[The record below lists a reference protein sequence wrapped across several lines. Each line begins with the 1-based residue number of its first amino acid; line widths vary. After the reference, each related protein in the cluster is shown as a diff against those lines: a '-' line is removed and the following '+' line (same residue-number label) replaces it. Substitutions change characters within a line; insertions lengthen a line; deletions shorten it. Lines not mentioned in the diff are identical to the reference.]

1 MRRHALYAVLSRLLA
16 TAAIIMLLVPGAV
29 HAAQQFA
36 GLCAIVQ
43 MEILQEFTLER
54 TGFLAT
60 LEITNNEGD
69 ANKVAAVLALDDV
82 DRATADRIAQKING
96 TRYRER
102 TLTAYAPLFT

>member
-1 MRRHALYAVLSRLLA
+1 MRRHALLAFLSRLLA
-16 TAAIIMLLVPGAV
+16 TAGIIVLLLPGAA

-69 ANKVAAVLALDDV
+69 ANITGFSAELTFQNPLDGSDASDRFFVQPPVL
-82 DRATADRIAQKING
+82 RGSPR
-96 TRYRER
+96 
-102 TLTAYAPLFT
+102 

>member
-1 MRRHALYAVLSRLLA
+1 M
-16 TAAIIMLLVPGAV
+16 T
-29 HAAQQFA
+29 QK
-36 GLCAIVQ
+36 
-43 MEILQEFTLER
+43 ILIGNLPADVTVE
-54 TGFLAT
+54 
-60 LEITNNEGD
+60 EITQVLTEAGVEQVNIRLNNEGD